1 MELMKFNKSYFEDE
15 VRDGFFVPA
24 EIKQAW
30 AAELEVL
37 SEVDKV
43 CKKYNIQYF
52 ADWGTLLAA
61 VRHEGFI
68 PWDDDLDIV
77 MKRDDYNRFMRIA
90 QTELPDGFSAY
101 NFRNH
106 DDFWLF
112 LGRVVG
118 KQRICF
124 EQEHLDR
131 FHQFPYIAGIDIFVL
146 DYVSRDEKA
155 ERERNKLAMRT
166 IALADMIGEGK
177 INPAMKEQE
186 LQKLER
192 ECSIDITR
200 GLPDVELR
208 RELYGV
214 VEHIFSRFTDDES
227 DMLSQLFPFGMKE
240 TRFRFPKE
248 CYAQAIELPYENIRI
263 PVPIQYCKMLKDK
276 YGDYMKLVRNAG
288 GHDYPFFEAQKKQL
302 QAVLDFDIPEYKFSS
317 EQFSCEKDK
326 NGYKDI
332 LKEAFDEL
340 YRQAD
345 ISEQYLVQV
354 QQLVIDMGT
363 LIERV
368 KGEGTKTVNR
378 LEQLCEDIYQLSVGD
393 GNIDIIADIKEA
405 KGAFELELQN
415 NKETV
420 FIVSKAEQWKYAQW
434 YYLKNKAMQDVDI
447 YIIVVPYYY
456 KKYDGSCYDYKY
468 ELEEVRQI
476 VKNINGTDENVIG
489 YQQFDIALH
498 HPETIVIQNPCDEW
512 NNATTLQEEYYSR
525 TLQKYTEK
533 LVYIQSFEV
542 EEFTAN
548 SYREWHN
555 MKYYCTMPGVIRAD
569 EVYVQSENMRDVY
582 IEKLIDFS
590 NIKYKEIWEEKVH
603 KCNLLFEN
611 YITKNDKKDCHRKKI
626 AFYVQVGSVIQYGK
640 KMIEKL
646 KSVLGVLQ
654 NNKDKVELIW
664 IFDRGHEEYLKK
676 NEERLE
682 KRYSDLKETMERDG
696 IGRCIYRDEMRVSEI
711 VDMCDAYYG
720 SESRLALDF
729 WMKKKP
735 VMIMKTDIW

>member
-1 MELMKFNKSYFEDE
+1 MKFDKSYFEDE

-37 SEVDKV
+37 FEVDKV
-43 CKKYNIQYF
+43 CKKYSIQYF

-131 FHQFPYIAGIDIFVL
+131 FHQFPYIAGVDIFVL
-146 DYVSRDEKA
+146 DYVSRDEEA
-155 ERERNKLAMRT
+155 ERERDKLAMRT

-345 ISEQYLVQV
+345 ISEQYFAQV

-405 KGAFELELQN
+405 KGAFELEIQN

-542 EEFTAN
+542 EEFTAD
-548 SYREWHN
+548 SYREWYN

-569 EVYVQSENMRDVY
+569 EVYVQSENMREVY

-590 NIKYKEIWEEKVH
+590 NVEYKEIWEEKVH
-603 KCNLLFEN
+603 KCNFLFEN

-626 AFYVQVGSVIQYGK
+626 AFYVQVGSVIQYGR

-646 KSVLGVLQ
+646 KSVLGVLH

-664 IFDRGHEEYLKK
+664 IFDRGHEANLKK
-676 NEERLE
+676 NEEGLE
-682 KRYSDLKETMERDG
+682 KRYSDLKEIMEREG
-696 IGRCIYRDEMRVSEI
+696 IGRCIYRDEMSVSEI

>member
-1 MELMKFNKSYFEDE
+1 MKFDKSYFEDE

-24 EIKQAW
+24 EMKQAW

-37 SEVDKV
+37 YEVDKV
-43 CKKYNIQYF
+43 CKKYSIQYF

-131 FHQFPYIAGIDIFVL
+131 FHQFPYIAGVDIFVL
-146 DYVSRDEKA
+146 DYVSRDEEA
-155 ERERNKLAMRT
+155 ERERDKLAMRT

-192 ECSIDITR
+192 ECGIDITR

-263 PVPIQYCKMLKDK
+263 PVPIQYCKLLKDK

-317 EQFSCEKDK
+317 EHFSCEKDK

-345 ISEQYLVQV
+345 ISKQYIAQM

-378 LEQLCEDIYQLSVGD
+378 LEQLCEDIYQLSVGN

-405 KGAFELELQN
+405 KGAFELEIQN

-420 FIVSKAEQWKYAQW
+420 FIVLKAEQWKYAQW
-434 YYLKNKAMQDVDI
+434 YYLKNKAMQDVDM

-512 NNATTLQEEYYSR
+512 NNATILQEEYYSR

-542 EEFTAN
+542 GEFTAN

-569 EVYVQSENMRDVY
+569 EVYVQSENMREVY

-590 NIKYKEIWEEKVH
+590 NIEYKEIWEKKVH
-603 KCNLLFEN
+603 KCNFLFEN

-626 AFYVQVGSVIQYGK
+626 VFYVQVGSIIQYGR

-646 KSVLGVLQ
+646 KSVLGVLH

-664 IFDRGHEEYLKK
+664 IFDRGHEAYLKK
-676 NEERLE
+676 NEEGLE
-682 KRYSDLKETMERDG
+682 KRYSDLKEIMERDG
-696 IGRCIYRDEMRVSEI
+696 IGRCIYRDEMSVSEI

>member
-1 MELMKFNKSYFEDE
+1 MKFDKSYFEDE

-43 CKKYNIQYF
+43 CKKYSIQYF

-131 FHQFPYIAGIDIFVL
+131 FHQFPYIAGVDIFVL
-146 DYVSRDEKA
+146 DYVSRDEEA
-155 ERERNKLAMRT
+155 ERERDKLAMRT

-345 ISEQYLVQV
+345 ISEQYFAQV

-405 KGAFELELQN
+405 KGAFELEIQN

-542 EEFTAN
+542 EEFTAD
-548 SYREWHN
+548 SYREWYN

-569 EVYVQSENMRDVY
+569 EVYVQSENMREVY

-590 NIKYKEIWEEKVH
+590 NVEYKEIWEEKVH
-603 KCNLLFEN
+603 KCNFLFEN

-626 AFYVQVGSVIQYGK
+626 AFYVQVGSVIQYGR

-646 KSVLGVLQ
+646 KSVLGVLH

-664 IFDRGHEEYLKK
+664 IFDRGHEANLKK
-676 NEERLE
+676 NEEGLE
-682 KRYSDLKETMERDG
+682 KRYSDLKEIMEREG
-696 IGRCIYRDEMRVSEI
+696 IGRCIYRDEMSVSEI

>member
-1 MELMKFNKSYFEDE
+1 M
-15 VRDGFFVPA
+15 
-24 EIKQAW
+24 
-30 AAELEVL
+30 
-37 SEVDKV
+37 
-43 CKKYNIQYF
+43 
-52 ADWGTLLAA
+52 
-61 VRHEGFI
+61 
-68 PWDDDLDIV
+68 
-77 MKRDDYNRFMRIA
+77 
-90 QTELPDGFSAY
+90 
-101 NFRNH
+101 
-106 DDFWLF
+106 
-112 LGRVVG
+112 
-118 KQRICF
+118 
-124 EQEHLDR
+124 
-131 FHQFPYIAGIDIFVL
+131 
-146 DYVSRDEKA
+146 
-155 ERERNKLAMRT
+155 
-166 IALADMIGEGK
+166 
-177 INPAMKEQE
+177 
-186 LQKLER
+186 
-192 ECSIDITR
+192 
-200 GLPDVELR
+200 
-208 RELYGV
+208 
-214 VEHIFSRFTDDES
+214 
-227 DMLSQLFPFGMKE
+227 
-240 TRFRFPKE
+240 
-248 CYAQAIELPYENIRI
+248 
-263 PVPIQYCKMLKDK
+263 
-276 YGDYMKLVRNAG
+276 
-288 GHDYPFFEAQKKQL
+288 
-302 QAVLDFDIPEYKFSS
+302 DFDIPEYKFSS
-317 EQFSCEKDK
+317 EQFSGEKDK

-345 ISEQYLVQV
+345 ISEQYLAQV

-468 ELEEVRQI
+468 ELQEVRQI

-548 SYREWHN
+548 SYREWYN

-569 EVYVQSENMRDVY
+569 EVYVQSENMREVY

-590 NIKYKEIWEEKVH
+590 NIEYKEIWEEKVH

-611 YITKNDKKDCHRKKI
+611 HITKNDKKDCHRKKI
-626 AFYVQVGSVIQYGK
+626 AFYVQVGSVIQYGR

-654 NNKDKVELIW
+654 NSKDKVELIW
-664 IFDRGHEEYLKK
+664 IFDRGHEAYLKK

-682 KRYSDLKETMERDG
+682 KRYSDLKEIMERDG
-696 IGRCIYRDEMRVSEI
+696 IGRCIYRDEMSVSEI